1 MKNAANIQAMQHE
14 ECEDHWFRRM
24 AFAVGAGLILL
35 GSAMP
40 HSERWTMGGVAL
52 IAISYLY

>member
-1 MKNAANIQAMQHE
+1 MKNTIDVQAVQHE
-14 ECEDHWFRRM
+14 ECEDHWLRRM
-24 AFAVGAGLILL
+24 AFAVGAGLVLL
-35 GSAMP
+35 GSAML